1 MEKPLKLVVL
11 VLGLFAPLLVNA
23 QTSRTRPAGF
33 VQKAVV
39 FPLETP
45 TNLKAA
51 ADETWWSVREQLTD
65 TKRMLVAAKRFMVQK
80 DVFQPR
86 GDLQPPDVILLS
98 QLLDAEV
105 LITMQLVSRTL
116 RMTAYDSYDGG
127 LLWTESIDLHP
138 SLPIE
143 KQLKDSGLRL
153 SRDFIASLPSQ
164 GHTILD
170 PLINR
175 AVYEEGDVRLAKVDV
190 GANSRTA
197 EKDVIQWIRVDR
209 LNEQALFGSGG
220 RIEVIAEG
228 EVLKADKGILT
239 VEIKRAKQLS
249 DVQAF
254 TLVRI
259 PREAEFLTEQFAL
272 RGKTQAL
279 KPELRYNP
287 MPPAKD
293 QEEEG
298 KPLFAAL
305 TAIASMIA
313 LLLLAL

>member
-1 MEKPLKLVVL
+1 
-11 VLGLFAPLLVNA
+11 
-23 QTSRTRPAGF
+23 
-33 VQKAVV
+33 
-39 FPLETP
+39 
-45 TNLKAA
+45 
-51 ADETWWSVREQLTD
+51 VREQLTD
-65 TKRMLVAAKRFMVQK
+65 TKRLLVAAKRFMVQK

-86 GDLQPPDVILLS
+86 GELQPPDVILLS

-105 LITMQLVSRTL
+105 LITMRLVGRTL
-116 RMTAYDSYDGG
+116 KMTAYDSYDGG
-127 LLWTESIDLHP
+127 LLWGESLELHP
-138 SLPIE
+138 SIPIE
-143 KQLKDSGLRL
+143 KQLKDEGLRL
-153 SRDFIASLPSQ
+153 SRDFIANLPSQ
-164 GHTILD
+164 GHTIVD

-197 EKDVIQWIRVDR
+197 EKDVVQWIRVER
-209 LNEQALFGSGG
+209 LNEQSLFGSGG

-228 EVLKADKGILT
+228 EVLKAEKGILT

-249 DVQAF
+249 DIQAF
-254 TLVRI
+254 TLIRI
-259 PREAEFLTEQFAL
+259 PREVEFLNEQFGIK
-272 RGKTQAL
+272 GKTRSL

-293 QEEEG
+293 QEQKG

-305 TAIASMIA
+305 TAIASVIG